1 MATKRPV
8 RAAGVLVMTQTPVR
22 QFLLMRHPDRW
33 DLPKGHCDGNETYR
47 EAAQRELHEE
57 TGIDP
62 RQCLFDEHFQF
73 DLTYEVTYP
82 ARANKAAHQPENHQG
97 AEVLRKPEVF
107 QKTVRYFL
115 ACVPTTVKIKVT
127 EHESYR
133 WFAWSP
139 PHRIQSQTI
148 DPLLAK
154 VAEYLHG
161 DMDV

>member
-1 MATKRPV
+1 MATQRSV
-8 RAAGVLVMTQTPVR
+8 RAAGVLVMTQSPER

-33 DLPKGHCDGNETYR
+33 DLPKGHCDGNETFR

-62 RQCLFDEHFQF
+62 RKCLFDEHFQF
-73 DLTYEVTYP
+73 DLMYEVTYP
-82 ARANKAAHQPENHQG
+82 ARASKTVHQTENRQG
-97 AEVLRKPEVF
+97 AERLCQTEVF

-115 ACVPTTVKIKVT
+115 ARVPATVKIKVS
-127 EHESYR
+127 EHESYQ

-139 PHRIQSQTI
+139 PHRIQTQTI

-154 VAEYLHG
+154 VAEYLSG
-161 DMDV
+161 EMDV